1 MSTRLVPVLVLSVA
15 WLLTACGGAA
25 PPPHHYAVQAD
36 ADPIMPTPAAV
47 DPAPVRAAPRVAA
60 ARPAVKPRPEP
71 PPTLAVPARVEL
83 PDAPLRTFRDW
94 SEYLH
99 DHRFVCSGERGLLV
113 APVALRF
120 RHGRA
125 TLHGWHLDWHAPDG
139 HPEHSVTLGV
149 LGATKDAY
157 PGTLA
162 NLDHFL
168 AAFAQEG
175 VDVIIV
181 AGDIGYAPEDIAKVL
196 ERLALSGR
204 LVVAITG
211 NAEPIRSFHS
221 AIIDVTRRHQ
231 NLIDGNLVRLIQLG
245 PASLVTVPGYF
256 DERFMAAE
264 EGCLYDGDDL
274 EALDPMIEAAD
285 SPVVLVSHGPPR
297 GAGEHAIDVAF
308 DAGHVGD
315 PSLRDLMERHAI
327 DMGLFSHILE
337 CGGRAVDS
345 ESGESVAP
353 ETWSAQ
359 ALLNVGA
366 ATSLEQD
373 MHDGTSRHGMAAIV
387 QLGPRGMRYHMIHA
401 PGSGSVRVRSH

>member
-231 NLIDGNLVRLIQLG
+231 NLIDGNLVRLIAAKNTKHDPEGITARHLARQRGPRHRLTPAHPSHRSRTHPATTPIALTRHSQDALVRSRSVRRAANRGMGRRLLAGPETRGNSVTNALG
-245 PASLVTVPGYF
+245 PHRSPGC
-256 DERFMAAE
+256 A
-264 EGCLYDGDDL
+264 
-274 EALDPMIEAAD
+274 AAD
-285 SPVVLVSHGPPR
+285 GSQS
-297 GAGEHAIDVAF
+297 
-308 DAGHVGD
+308 
-315 PSLRDLMERHAI
+315 
-327 DMGLFSHILE
+327 MG
-337 CGGRAVDS
+337 
-345 ESGESVAP
+345 
-353 ETWSAQ
+353 
-359 ALLNVGA
+359 
-366 ATSLEQD
+366 
-373 MHDGTSRHGMAAIV
+373 
-387 QLGPRGMRYHMIHA
+387 
-401 PGSGSVRVRSH
+401 